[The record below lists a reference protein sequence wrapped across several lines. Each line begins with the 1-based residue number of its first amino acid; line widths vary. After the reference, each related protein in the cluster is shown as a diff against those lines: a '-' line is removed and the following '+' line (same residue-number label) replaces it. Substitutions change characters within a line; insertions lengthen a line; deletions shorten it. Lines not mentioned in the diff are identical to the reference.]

1 MEHRMHVEG
10 PQICQINHW
19 NNSFQNMYGR
29 NTQKID
35 RLARKID
42 FVPKNISFSPI
53 LVDTNLSYLT
63 LEGPGRQTVDTRSTS
78 GVALK
83 SLGYNASN

>member
-1 MEHRMHVEG
+1 
-10 PQICQINHW
+10 
-19 NNSFQNMYGR
+19 MYGMLQA
-29 NTQKID
+29 TID
-35 RLARKID
+35 HFARKID
-42 FVPKNISFSPI
+42 FVQRNTPFLPI

-83 SLGYNASN
+83 TLGIELQTSYVEGQWHQN